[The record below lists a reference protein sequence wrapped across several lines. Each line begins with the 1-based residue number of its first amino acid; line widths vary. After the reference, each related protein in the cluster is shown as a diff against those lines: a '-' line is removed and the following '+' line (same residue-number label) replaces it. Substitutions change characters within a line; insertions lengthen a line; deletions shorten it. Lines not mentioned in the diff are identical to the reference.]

1 MPDWLRA
8 AKACPWN
15 TREEFL
21 RDHNGAKQAGLRELL
36 AHTVAAQAR
45 FSANRLDASLP
56 KMLAGLPGAQRDAVR
71 GQFYRV
77 ANSPGGIYALI
88 DYVNFKGEG
97 TLETERYHGR
107 GLGFTPGSRRHDGRT
122 RDAGIRRVRD
132 RVLTERVGNAPPE
145 RRESRWLPG
154 WKSRVATY
162 AARG

>member
-1 MPDWLRA
+1 M
-8 AKACPWN
+8 
-15 TREEFL
+15 
-21 RDHNGAKQAGLRELL
+21 
-36 AHTVAAQAR
+36 AHTVAEQAR
-45 FSANRLDASLP
+45 FSANRLDAALP

-71 GQFYRV
+71 RQFYRV

-107 GLGFTPGSRRHDGRT
+107 GWGLLQVLEGMTDGPAT
-122 RDAGIRRVRD
+122 QAFAASAD
-132 RVLTERVGNAPPE
+132 RVLTERVANSPPE

-162 AARG
+162 ASRG